1 MRRKIKKCF
10 TSGGF
15 MAVVLAAFLALAAI
29 PAEPAEASS
38 GIAAFGSQ
46 DYIISNNMTLVP
58 IRAVS
63 EKLGAQVVW
72 DGANQEVIV
81 IKQDITLKLKV
92 NNKSAYKTGKLI
104 MLALPARLVNG
115 RVFVPLRFVG
125 QALGCEVKWYDS
137 SRTVVILTPEGS
149 AKLAK
154 VQNVLESS
162 TKNYSDLSSFK
173 SEMVFNADLK
183 ITKAGL
189 SEGVLLAGNG
199 FMYYKKPLTMYA
211 QINFDKV
218 SGSLADDL
226 GQAPNLR
233 MYMNGKDMYVDSG
246 EGWEQAGAIP
256 PEARMLT
263 LVQQAQQVEQMRQM
277 LELAVISGAAI
288 DCTEDSERYKI
299 NFSLDG
305 KKMFAGILGQFLTGS
320 NSMEVEGA
328 LKELEKLFQTCNL
341 TYNIV
346 VEKESMLPVKTAVH
360 AFISIKDKLDVFELK
375 MHVEGTLTEVNKEMS
390 LPADLPKAAE

>member
-1 MRRKIKKCF
+1 
-10 TSGGF
+10 
-15 MAVVLAAFLALAAI
+15 
-29 PAEPAEASS
+29 
-38 GIAAFGSQ
+38 
-46 DYIISNNMTLVP
+46 
-58 IRAVS
+58 
-63 EKLGAQVVW
+63 
-72 DGANQEVIV
+72 
-81 IKQDITLKLKV
+81 
-92 NNKSAYKTGKLI
+92 
-104 MLALPARLVNG
+104 
-115 RVFVPLRFVG
+115 
-125 QALGCEVKWYDS
+125 
-137 SRTVVILTPEGS
+137 
-149 AKLAK
+149 
-154 VQNVLESS
+154 
-162 TKNYSDLSSFK
+162 
-173 SEMVFNADLK
+173 
-183 ITKAGL
+183 
-189 SEGVLLAGNG
+189 
-199 FMYYKKPLTMYA
+199 
-211 QINFDKV
+211 
-218 SGSLADDL
+218 
-226 GQAPNLR
+226 
-233 MYMNGKDMYVDSG
+233 MYMDGKDMYVDSG